1 MQETIELT
9 SSVAD
14 VVSTSTDLVSTGG
27 ELSRFAKYS
36 QSAQQFAA
44 DNPVAA
50 TAIGI
55 VAAVGVGYLA
65 YKGVSYVAG
74 KCSGEN
80 TDTGVIWSNTSFH

>member
-1 MQETIELT
+1 MQEAIELT

-14 VVSTSTDLVSTGG
+14 VVSTSADLVSTGG

-50 TAIGI
+50 TVIGAA
-55 VAAVGVGYLA
+55 AAVGVGYLA
-65 YKGVSYVAG
+65 FKGVSYVVD
-74 KCSGEN
+74 KCRSKDEE
-80 TDTGVIWSNTSFH
+80 